1 MTATPQPNFWAG
13 LMPTSKNPTT
23 DGLEVVSEVLIALAD
38 GVPVPQR
45 SAEFL
50 AQALRPCLHGDND
63 IAGRLGL
70 RAPGR
75 GRRHEAAAALK
86 KKMHRDALIRSIVA
100 EDADLPL
107 QGAVMV
113 LQILWLHYFLSEP
126 DENRSTPP
134 RARRIIEL
142 ARAHGGP
149 LSYKQ
154 IRRIVTGQT
163 AYAARA
169 DA

>member
-1 MTATPQPNFWAG
+1 
-13 LMPTSKNPTT
+13 MPTSKTPTT

-86 KKMHRDALIRSIVA
+86 KKKHRDALIRSIVA

-107 QGAVMV
+107 QGAILV

-142 ARAHGGP
+142 ARAHGRP

>member
-1 MTATPQPNFWAG
+1 MSAAQPNFWAG
-13 LMPTSKNPTT
+13 LMPTSKTPTT

-50 AQALRPCLHGDND
+50 AQALRPCLHGEND

-86 KKMHRDALIRSIVA
+86 KTMHRDALIRSIVA

-107 QGAVMV
+107 QGAILV
-113 LQILWLHYFLSEP
+113 LEILWLHHFLSEP

-142 ARAHGGP
+142 ARAHGRP
-149 LSYKQ
+149 LSHRQ
-154 IRRIVTGQT
+154 IRRIVKGQT